1 MTPVNV
7 GSSLTLACVAY
18 GDLIPTISWNK
29 GSSQLTNDSEVTIYQ
44 EVLNIS
50 GLIFAKSILEI
61 CALDEDDA
69 GQYSCF
75 AESST
80 SNDTANFE
88 LSVTN
93 RGSYIYH
100 GAVVMAAS
108 DLHYGSHSLL
118 LVVQVC
124 IATQFD
130 QATVCVAYQF
140 PTKDIHLKSAKKK
153 QDA

>member
-1 MTPVNV
+1 MIRPQQVTPVNA

-18 GDLIPTISWNK
+18 GDPIPTITWNK

-61 CALDEDDA
+61 CALDEGDA

-93 RGSYIYH
+93 QGSYIYH
-100 GAVVMAAS
+100 VTVV
-108 DLHYGSHSLL
+108 
-118 LVVQVC
+118 
-124 IATQFD
+124 I
-130 QATVCVAYQF
+130 
-140 PTKDIHLKSAKKK
+140 
-153 QDA
+153 

>member
-1 MTPVNV
+1 MTPVNA

-29 GSSQLTNDSEVTIYQ
+29 GSSRLTNNSAVTIYQ
-44 EVLNIS
+44 EVLS
-50 GLIFAKSILEI
+50 TSEVTLAKSILEI
-61 CALDEDDA
+61 CTPGENDA

-140 PTKDIHLKSAKKK
+140 PTKDINLKSAKKK
-153 QDA
+153 QDV

>member
-1 MTPVNV
+1 VTTYISVYYLATTDQTQIVIRPQQVTPVNA

-29 GSSQLTNDSEVTIYQ
+29 GSNQLTNDSEVTIYQ

-93 RGSYIYH
+93 QGS
-100 GAVVMAAS
+100 VTMVLS
-108 DLHYGSHSLL
+108 
-118 LVVQVC
+118 
-124 IATQFD
+124 
-130 QATVCVAYQF
+130 
-140 PTKDIHLKSAKKK
+140 
-153 QDA
+153 